1 MQTPPA
7 LARRPDRRLC
17 PCRRAAAPRALWPFI
32 RWCLSG
38 AWPVIL
44 VATLLSGLA
53 GVLEVGAAWLLGVVI
68 DTAVTNGPEGY
79 FTAHVG
85 LILFYIAFYLLLR
98 PLFFGASAAFNG
110 IVLPP
115 NLAPPDPEPDFT
127 AGRWVTPSA
136 FSTTTSRAASRKSR
150 CRRPLRW

>member
-1 MQTPPA
+1 M
-7 LARRPDRRLC
+7 
-17 PCRRAAAPRALWPFI
+17 
-32 RWCLSG
+32 
-38 AWPVIL
+38 
-44 VATLLSGLA
+44 ATLLSGLA

-115 NLAPPDPEPDFT
+115 NLRPPWIQSRRGASPLV
-127 AGRWVTPSA
+127 AG
-136 FSTTTSRAASRKSR
+136 SRRQLFRQRLRGPHRAKSR